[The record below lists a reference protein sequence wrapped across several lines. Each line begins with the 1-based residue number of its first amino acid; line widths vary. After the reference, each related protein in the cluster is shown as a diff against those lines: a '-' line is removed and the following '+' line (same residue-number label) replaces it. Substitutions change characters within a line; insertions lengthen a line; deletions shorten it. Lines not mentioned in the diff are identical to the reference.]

1 MRRGGPRR
9 EVSERA
15 KLRQPGIEREWEGW
29 ALNVSRG
36 GVRCILEEKV
46 ELGGEYEVTLG
57 LEGDSPL
64 TRRGRV
70 VWLQEEHD
78 GVVVGIEFLNLSGTH
93 KSVPPAPADARVAG
107 PADGKPEGG

>member
-1 MRRGGPRR
+1 MGSRIVGNDVKKRRSLTPPLGIPSHEGVHQMRRGGARR

-15 KLRQPGIEREWEGW
+15 RLRQVPETATGERVWDGW

-46 ELGGEYEVTLG
+46 ELGEEYEVTLG

-64 TRRGRV
+64 TRRG
-70 VWLQEEHD
+70 
-78 GVVVGIEFLNLSGTH
+78 
-93 KSVPPAPADARVAG
+93 
-107 PADGKPEGG
+107 